1 MLNHGFS
8 PQLHGVGAT
17 VILILHRGLEETLE
31 GTGCGIGSRHS
42 DLRAMLTRQS
52 AAHQAER
59 SSPHSC
65 ESTWLGAQVAGALRL
80 WGGEAV
86 AVLPPLP
93 LQTYRRLNLRTAL
106 LPSANE
112 DKSVTTDQLQC
123 NRFSTPGS
131 AYIA

>member
-1 MLNHGFS
+1 MG
-8 PQLHGVGAT
+8 
-17 VILILHRGLEETLE
+17 
-31 GTGCGIGSRHS
+31 
-42 DLRAMLTRQS
+42 
-52 AAHQAER
+52 
-59 SSPHSC
+59 
-65 ESTWLGAQVAGALRL
+65 LRL
-80 WGGEAV
+80 WGGEGV

-93 LQTYRRLNLRTAL
+93 VQTHRRLNLRTAL